1 MKFHESCADTD
12 VGVAVGSIGSEEKA
26 GFTIH
31 CHGVERT
38 ACPVGEQQRGG
49 AVAQEFRNRGNPC
62 GAIFHGTINIRWK
75 RLLDL

>member
-12 VGVAVGSIGSEEKA
+12 VGVAVSSIGSGEKA

-38 ACPVGEQQRGG
+38 ACPVGEQPRGG

-62 GAIFHGTINIRWK
+62 GGY
-75 RLLDL
+75 LS